1 MEDRRGLKPLLQRV
15 LADRD
20 RTRDP
25 DAWNQLLARLR
36 PILWA
41 LLVNRVAQ
49 EADASD
55 LTHNVQLQVV
65 CSFQRFRGETIESFL
80 AWVDQLTVAVLGK
93 YWRHRRRREDDPI
106 TEDPPVPEP
115 EPQPFD
121 VDQLGRVLQAVENL
135 QSPYREIVQ
144 AFYLKGQTCVQI
156 AAQLQ
161 RTPVWVRVT
170 KLHAV
175 RALRTLLGGDHAP

>member
-55 LTHNVQLQVV
+55 LTHDVQQRLLRY
-65 CSFQRFRGETIESFL
+65 FPRFRGETIESFL
-80 AWVDQLTVAVLGK
+80 AWLDQITASVLSE
-93 YWRHRRRREDDPI
+93 YLRRRQRPAALPI
-106 TEDPPVPEP
+106 VEDPPAPVPEP
-115 EPQPFD
+115 EAFD
-121 VDQLGRVLQAVENL
+121 VDRLGRVLRAVEKL
-135 QSPYREIVQ
+135 RPPYREVIQ
-144 AFYLKGQTCVQI
+144 AFYLRGQSCVQI
-156 AAQLQ
+156 AAQMQ